1 MFIYVNL
8 MIIIILRNREK
19 KIKIGWNYLI
29 NIYDKYIIVP
39 YKINLFNNQ
48 ENQNPVGAL
57 EFLSAT

>member
-1 MFIYVNL
+1 MLIF
-8 MIIIILRNREK
+8 IILRNREK